1 MVHHRAARWPAW
13 IHLPRVSPAAQS
25 NSRCRAADRNCDYS
39 PYSHGHLHSLAN
51 AIAYNICAA
60 SYPDDYGHTNA
71 DANPNPNGH
80 ADAASNPNG
89 HTNTNADP
97 DPNSHGHGHADAAS
111 NPNGHT
117 NTNADLN
124 SHGHSHTNAD
134 PNSHGHTNTNADLNS
149 NSNGHADANSNDDP
163 NAHRDANDHAN
174 RDVIVVSYGPNAD
187 ANALSHG
194 VSVAR

>member
-51 AIAYNICAA
+51 DIAYNICAA
-60 SYPDDYGHTNA
+60 SYPDDYGRANA
-71 DANPNPNGH
+71 DANPNPN
-80 ADAASNPNG
+80 
-89 HTNTNADP
+89 
-97 DPNSHGHGHADAAS
+97 GHADAAS

-134 PNSHGHTNTNADLNS
+134 PNSHGHTNADPNSHGHTNADPNS

-174 RDVIVVSYGPNAD
+174 RDVIVVSHGPNAD